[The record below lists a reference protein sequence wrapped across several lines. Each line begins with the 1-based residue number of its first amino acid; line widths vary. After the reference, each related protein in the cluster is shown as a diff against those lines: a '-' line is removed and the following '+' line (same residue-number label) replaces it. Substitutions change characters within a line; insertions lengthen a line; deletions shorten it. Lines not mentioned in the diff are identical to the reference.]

1 MFPGSIRIFV
11 GDQHTVAVPEGHELI
26 AAREVNGATVMS
38 TVTAGPDGALFR
50 PSELGRYYLRTRKDS
65 TENWCNAGLLEV
77 LPLTNAD
84 YEALCSELDAM
95 NAAIRNPGNLGSLIQ
110 WQVET
115 PDGTKVTRMTLK
127 SAHER
132 RALLEARKTDY
143 ERQWSGRMPVRFN

>member
-1 MFPGSIRIFV
+1 MPLGSIRIFV

-26 AAREVNGATVMS
+26 AAREVNGASVTA
-38 TVTAGPDGALFR
+38 TVTAGPDGAQFR

-77 LPLTNAD
+77 VPLVNTD

-95 NAAIRNPGNLGSLIQ
+95 NAAIRNPGNLGSFIQ
-110 WQVET
+110 YQVTT
-115 PDGTKVTRMTLK
+115 PDGTSVMRMTLK
-127 SAHER
+127 NAHER